1 MTIGYDPYIFSF
13 KYLKFVTEK
22 GFEIE
27 FGETTGRTDITDI
40 KILDSLVGIRSELIV
55 NPATKEEALD

>member
-1 MTIGYDPYIFSF
+1 
-13 KYLKFVTEK
+13 VTEQ
-22 GFEIE
+22 GFAIE
-27 FGETTGRTDITDI
+27 LGETTERTDITDI